1 MSRWSKIVRERL
13 SAEGHRTGGARD
25 AVVEL
30 LGEQRCGLSARE
42 IAHRLRSR
50 EVGIASVYR
59 ALDLLHGMGLLQRL
73 DVGEGSYRYEP
84 VVPGG
89 EHHHHAVCES
99 CGRVTAFEDAG
110 LEQAVNRLGRRIGHR
125 VSSHDITIRGA
136 CPRCAKA

>member
-1 MSRWSKIVRERL
+1 MRSWSELVSERL
-13 SAEGHRTGGARD
+13 AAEGHRAGGARE

-30 LGEQRCGLSARE
+30 LGEQHCCLSARE
-42 IAHRLRSR
+42 IADRLRSR
-50 EVGIASVYR
+50 RVGIASVYR
-59 ALDLLHGMGLLQRL
+59 ALDLLHGMGLLARI

-84 VVPGG
+84 VIPGG

-99 CGRVTAFEDAG
+99 CGRVTAFEDAR
-110 LEQAVNRLGRRIGHR
+110 LEEVVKRLGRRLGHR